1 MTISLSAASK
11 QIGTWGNFSLGT
23 GFLWQT
29 WNLEPALSVYR
40 ELVPEVQAPSRY
52 TGQRMTWPGR
62 LTLIADAY
70 DSRSPFYLLDLYV
83 FWDMREIF
91 CRGTMIT
98 NTCLLT
104 ALTTTNKC
112 QLQKMHSFANSP
124 SGSPGPVIEE
134 FCNTVSW
141 DWRPIEDRR
150 MGDRGWRPRQGWD

>member
-40 ELVPEVQAPSRY
+40 ELVPKVQTPSRY

-91 CRGTMIT
+91 SRGTMQWSLALVFS
-98 NTCLLT
+98 LLWPQPT
-104 ALTTTNKC
+104 SVNFKKC
-112 QLQKMHSFANSP
+112 TLLQIVQ
-124 SGSPGPVIEE
+124 VIVRVPWSKSSVILCHEIGG
-134 FCNTVSW
+134 
-141 DWRPIEDRR
+141 R
-150 MGDRGWRPRQGWD
+150 